1 MVRWLVRYL
10 GVYREFLANA
20 FAEASSY
27 RLHFVLLII
36 MDQLFYLSSLGS
48 VSFIFDHVEAIG
60 PWGRNEFMFFTAF
73 MLAVDHLHMTFISES
88 FWNFSFDLRT
98 GRLDFVLLR
107 PLNTLFSIFFRYI
120 RPATMINFVTP
131 WAFLIHFGSAVELGV
146 WQWVSVPFLVVFSLI
161 FLVSV
166 EILISMLMFWTVE
179 AFGINFLRMQLQN
192 ISRWPDFVYRG
203 VARRFFTLVVP
214 VLLVGSTPV
223 KALLD
228 PAEQAAGLGWM
239 LLMLL
244 VLWAAIRLVW
254 RLGLKSYESA
264 SS

>member
-1 MVRWLVRYL
+1 MRWLVRYL
-10 GVYREFLANA
+10 GVYKEFLGNA

-27 RLHFVLLII
+27 RMHFILLIL
-36 MDQLFYLSSLGS
+36 MDQLFYFTTLGS
-48 VSFIFDHVEAIG
+48 VAFIFDHVSVIG

-73 MLAVDHLHMTFISES
+73 MLAVDHLHMTFVSES

-131 WAFLIHFGSAVELGV
+131 WAFLIHFGSAVDLGL
-146 WQWVSVPFLVVFSLI
+146 WQWASLPFLVVFSLI
-161 FLVSV
+161 FLASV

-203 VARRFFTLVVP
+203 AARRFFTLVIP

-223 KALLD
+223 KAILTPADHAWDLL
-228 PAEQAAGLGWM
+228 GMVG
-239 LLMLL
+239 MLL
-244 VLWAAIRLVW
+244 VIWAGIRFFW

>member
-1 MVRWLVRYL
+1 MRWLVRYW

-36 MDQLFYLSSLGS
+36 MDQLFYFSSLGS
-48 VSFIFDHVEAIG
+48 VSFIFDHVNVIG
-60 PWGRNEFMFFTAF
+60 PWGRDEFMFFTAF

-120 RPATMINFVTP
+120 RPATMINFITP
-131 WAFLIHFGSAVELGV
+131 WAFLIHFGSAVNLGV
-146 WQWVSVPFLVVFSLI
+146 GQWVSLPFLVVASLM

-192 ISRWPDFVYRG
+192 IARWPDFVYRG
-203 VARRFFTLVVP
+203 AARRFFTLVIP

-223 KALLD
+223 KALLN
-228 PAEQAAGLGWM
+228 PGEEAGGLLWM
-239 LLMLL
+239 LLGLIL
-244 VLWAAIRLVW
+244 IWAAIRFVW
-254 RLGLKSYESA
+254 KLGLKSYESA

>member
-1 MVRWLVRYL
+1 MRALVRYW

-36 MDQLFYLSSLGS
+36 MDQLFYFSSLGS
-48 VSFIFDHVEAIG
+48 VSFIFDHVDAIG
-60 PWGRNEFMFFTAF
+60 PWGRDEFMFFTAF

-107 PLNTLFSIFFRYI
+107 PLNTIFSIFFRYI

-131 WAFLIHFGSAVELGV
+131 WAFLIHFGSAVDLGV
-146 WQWVSVPFLVVFSLI
+146 GQWVSLPFLVVASLV

-203 VARRFFTLVVP
+203 VARRFFTLVIP
-214 VLLVGSTPV
+214 VLLVGSAPV
-223 KALLD
+223 KAILNPEEDASGLL
-228 PAEQAAGLGWM
+228 WM
-239 LLMLL
+239 LLGLL
-244 VLWAAIRLVW
+244 LIWVAIRFVW
-254 RLGLKSYESA
+254 KLGLKSYESA

>member
-1 MVRWLVRYL
+1 MHGLMRYW

-27 RLHFVLLII
+27 RLHFVLLIV
-36 MDQLFYLSSLGS
+36 MDQLFYFSSLGS
-48 VSFIFDHVEAIG
+48 VSFIFDHVNAIG
-60 PWGRNEFMFFTAF
+60 PWERDEFMFFTAF

-107 PLNTLFSIFFRYI
+107 PLNTIFSIFFRYI

-131 WAFLIHFGSAVELGV
+131 WAFLIHFGRAVDLGV
-146 WQWVSVPFLVVFSLI
+146 GQWVSVPFLVVASLV
-161 FLVSV
+161 FLVSI

-203 VARRFFTLVVP
+203 VARRFFTLVIP
-214 VLLVGSTPV
+214 VLLVGSAPV
-223 KALLD
+223 KAVLNPEEDASGLL
-228 PAEQAAGLGWM
+228 WM
-239 LLMLL
+239 LIGL
-244 VLWAAIRLVW
+244 VLIWVAIRFVW
-254 RLGLKSYESA
+254 KLGLRSYESA